1 MERMVSHRGQQAGQ
15 NPVPGAMEAVA
26 WVCEFCKGASGKPQ
40 GVTVNTPGGAR
51 SRNFMNSGAGA
62 TRDAA
67 GAILATDE
75 PKARW
80 AWPSSKKSGPRMP
93 FLAAYLPRLSEV
105 YSRTYECRASFRP
118 ATRGM
123 VEVSADAHLRMTP
136 FTKTGACKAISTKCY
151 TFSLFQ
157 SRASPA
163 APG

>member
-1 MERMVSHRGQQAGQ
+1 MHAAAAAISVMPA
-15 NPVPGAMEAVA
+15 AAA
-26 WVCEFCKGASGKPQ
+26 IA
-40 GVTVNTPGGAR
+40 A
-51 SRNFMNSGAGA
+51 AA

-123 VEVSADAHLRMTP
+123 VEVSPEVPSRMTP
-136 FTKTGACKAISTKCY
+136 FCRCTKTGPGKAISTKCY

-157 SRASPA
+157 SFGVVAREASTTLPGLWCECAKLRAA
-163 APG
+163 RQNRRG

>member
-1 MERMVSHRGQQAGQ
+1 MAG
-15 NPVPGAMEAVA
+15 PIIPAMPLATALVLGIPSYWPWHSSCCWNVTAADRCAVA
-26 WVCEFCKGASGKPQ
+26 AVHVHAAAAAISVP
-40 GVTVNTPGGAR
+40 A
-51 SRNFMNSGAGA
+51 AAAIAAAA

-80 AWPSSKKSGPRMP
+80 AWPSPSSKKSGPRMP

-123 VEVSADAHLRMTP
+123 VEVSPKVYRRMTP
-136 FTKTGACKAISTKCY
+136 FWQLHPNWPLQGDSH
-151 TFSLFQ
+151 
-157 SRASPA
+157 
-163 APG
+163 

>member
-1 MERMVSHRGQQAGQ
+1 MRTGLGD
-15 NPVPGAMEAVA
+15 GANGRADHT
-26 WVCEFCKGASGKPQ
+26 CNASGHCAGPWDTI
-40 GVTVNTPGGAR
+40 VLAMALVVLLERHR
-51 SRNFMNSGAGA
+51 SSPVAAVHVHAAAAAISVPAAAAIAAAA

-123 VEVSADAHLRMTP
+123 VEVSPKVYRRMTP
-136 FTKTGACKAISTKCY
+136 FWQLHPNWPLQGDSH
-151 TFSLFQ
+151 
-157 SRASPA
+157 
-163 APG
+163 